1 MRRPVRLV
9 PSLGR
14 VAVFVL
20 LGCAAAVAQQGRGSI
35 SGTITDPN
43 GSAVPDATVTIT
55 NLATQATFTSRTT
68 ESGTYTAPSLVV
80 GEYLVS
86 VEKQGFKNA
95 VASNITLQVDQ
106 AARVDLQLEVGALSE
121 RVEVTGVAPLVDTG
135 SATVGKVIENRRVTE
150 LPLNGRNALALM
162 TLAPS
167 VKSNSGPTQSGFSD
181 RGVALSAVSI
191 NGGPGGI
198 NQYILDGAT
207 NNQSYLADI
216 NVNPAV
222 DAVEEFKV
230 QTSTMSSEF
239 GFTAGG
245 VVNIVTKSGTNQFH
259 GSLYDFVRDDRF
271 DARNAFAATK
281 GLFSYNQGGGA
292 IGGPIYDTRA
302 VQRQQPVVLLLQRR
316 GLELRPRAADHADG
330 ADRSGATRRLLEP
343 AGRLGQP
350 HHHLRSG
357 DNPPEP
363 ERRRLRA
370 RSVPEQ
376 RHPGSE
382 RLDPVAQNILPFYPL
397 PNRPPDNPFTNA
409 NNWRDNI
416 DETRSMRQWTTK
428 LDHRLSTANT
438 LSFRYNFYRHNADGG
453 FSQSPWPDPIVRK
466 RYDTLTTHNFVVSDT
481 HTFTPGLL
489 HEVRLSNARQGFP
502 FVVASFGGDWPQQ
515 LGLPASVPPI
525 RFRPSSTD
533 SRRSTPALPACANRA
548 PGSSSTCGRC

>member
-35 SGTITDPN
+35 SGTISDPN

-230 QTSTMSSEF
+230 QTATMSSEF

-292 IGGPIYDTRA
+292 IGGPTTIPGLFNGSNRSFFFFNVEAWNFDRE
-302 VQRQQPVVLLLQRR
+302 QPTTQTVPTEAERR
-316 GLELRPRAADHADG
+316 GDFSNLRDAI
-330 ADRSGATRRLLEP
+330 
-343 AGRLGQP
+343 GQP

-376 RHPGSE
+376 RHPLGAARPGGAEHPAVLSASEPRPRTIRSPTRTTGATTSTRRAACGSGRRSSTTGC
-382 RLDPVAQNILPFYPL
+382 RLP
-397 PNRPPDNPFTNA
+397 
-409 NNWRDNI
+409 
-416 DETRSMRQWTTK
+416 TRSRSATTSTVTMRTVAS
-428 LDHRLSTANT
+428 RS
-438 LSFRYNFYRHNADGG
+438 RPG
-453 FSQSPWPDPIVRK
+453 PIPSCA
-466 RYDTLTTHNFVVSDT
+466 SDT
-481 HTFTPGLL
+481 T
-489 HEVRLSNARQGFP
+489 R
-502 FVVASFGGDWPQQ
+502 
-515 LGLPASVPPI
+515 
-525 RFRPSSTD
+525 
-533 SRRSTPALPACANRA
+533 
-548 PGSSSTCGRC
+548 